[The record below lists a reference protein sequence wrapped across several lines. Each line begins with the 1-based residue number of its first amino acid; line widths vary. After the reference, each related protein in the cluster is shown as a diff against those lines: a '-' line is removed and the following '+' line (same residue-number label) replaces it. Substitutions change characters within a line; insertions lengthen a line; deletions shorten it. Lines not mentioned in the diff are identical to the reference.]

1 MDSKTRDSLSRI
13 NRAFYAAVAEDFS
26 ATRERPWP
34 GWKRVLE
41 SAKRCH
47 EPGRTGEPL
56 RVLDVGCGNGRL
68 ASFLTA
74 ECDRGFRYLGIDSSR
89 ALLAIARRRCR
100 DAPHIEF
107 AFGDA
112 LSDVGRAA
120 PSAEVGTT
128 ASELPEVA
136 EAGFDLVAVFG
147 LLHHVPGFETRRE
160 LLSRLARHLAP
171 GALLALAAW
180 RFGDLER
187 FESRVSSWQEYNRQA
202 AEPIDTAQ
210 LEPGDF
216 LLGWGGQ
223 DATPRYCH
231 FVDEVE
237 MEALL
242 AQLELERIDEFSADG
257 SGGDPERDDS
267 RDDGHHDNHYYRH
280 YYNHYVVLRRSHD
293 RR

>member
-1 MDSKTRDSLSRI
+1 MDSKTRDQLNRI

-41 SAKRCH
+41 NAKRCH
-47 EPGRTGEPL
+47 EPGRAGELL
-56 RVLDVGCGNGRL
+56 RVLDVGCGNGRF
-68 ASFLTA
+68 ASFLAA
-74 ECDRGFRYLGIDSSR
+74 ECDLEFRYLGIDSNR

-100 DAPHIEF
+100 NAPHIEF
-107 AFGDA
+107 AYGDA
-112 LSDVGRAA
+112 LSDLGRTTR
-120 PSAEVGTT
+120 SAEVGAT
-128 ASELPEVA
+128 ASEVPGLG
-136 EAGFDLVAVFG
+136 EAGFNLVALFG
-147 LLHHVPGFETRRE
+147 LLHHVPSFETRRG
-160 LLSRLARHLAP
+160 LLSRLADQLAP

-202 AEPIDTAQ
+202 AEPVDTAQ

-223 DATPRYCH
+223 DAVPRYCH
-231 FVDEVE
+231 FVDEAE

-242 AQLELERIDEFSADG
+242 APLELERIDEFSADG
-257 SGGDPERDDS
+257 GSGDLNSNRYF
-267 RDDGHHDNHYYRH
+267 NQ
-280 YYNHYVVLRRSHD
+280 YVVLGRSHGQG
-293 RR
+293 